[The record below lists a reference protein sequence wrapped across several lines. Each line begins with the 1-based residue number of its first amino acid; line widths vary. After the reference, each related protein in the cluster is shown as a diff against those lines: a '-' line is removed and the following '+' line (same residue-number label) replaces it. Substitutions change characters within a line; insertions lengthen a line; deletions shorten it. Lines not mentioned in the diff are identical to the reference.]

1 MKNILNRNLAY
12 RLLAIVIVT
21 ALSTYYTFYKK
32 PKLGLDLKGGV
43 SILLEAEENKD
54 STLDDKALDRL
65 VDTIERRINFL
76 GVAEPNIQVVG
87 TKKVLVE
94 IPGVENEE
102 EAVSIIGKTA
112 LLEFKI
118 VKRDGTLGETLMT
131 GSSIK
136 RADVAFDNMGL
147 PYVAFE
153 LTAEGSKTFYE
164 ITKNNVNKKLAIVLD
179 GETQSSPTING
190 AIAGG
195 KASIT
200 SDSYSYEEA
209 RKMVLLLNAGA
220 LPVKVTIAEIKKVSA
235 TLGNELINS
244 SFKAGI
250 LASLLVSGFMIFWY
264 FFAGLV
270 ATLALAIF
278 GLMVFGIMNFIDATF
293 TLPGIAG
300 LILSLGM
307 AVDANVIIFEMIKE
321 ELRKGNSVLGA
332 INLGFKKAY
341 SSILDSN
348 ITTLIITFILFILGT
363 GPIRGY
369 SITLGLGIFASMF
382 TAIFV
387 TRVLLMLLV
396 DMFKIKSIRNFGF
409 EGINIIKFNLSK
421 YSTLFLSISGL
432 FIILSIFYMFTKGF
446 NYGVDFTGGNL
457 FNIKF
462 EGVIDQAKFSKTI
475 SSFKDK
481 NIKAHIQFAD
491 DQDNKRNIA
500 IIKTAELKKE
510 TKSELLNHIK
520 NQYGNF
526 KVQKE
531 ELIGATVGKS
541 LKTNS
546 LIALIIGAILIAIYI
561 SIRFEATFALGAII
575 ALAHDI
581 LIAMGIISFLGYEIN
596 TPFIVAILTI
606 LGYSI
611 NDTVVVFDRIREN
624 RKKSKSTLTEVIDRS
639 IREVFT
645 RSMNTSVTTFLAL
658 LALIIFS
665 ENSLKTFLT
674 TFLVGIIAG
683 TYSSLFVASPI
694 VRLLNKSEKDH
705 A

>member
-12 RLLAIVIVT
+12 RLLAIVVVT

-43 SILLEAEENKD
+43 SILLEAEENKNLP
-54 STLDDKALDRL
+54 LDDKALERL

-76 GVAEPNIQVVG
+76 GVAEPNIQIVG
-87 TKKVLVE
+87 TRKVLVE

-118 VKRDGTLGETLMT
+118 VNRNGTLGETLMT

-136 RADVAFDNMGL
+136 RADVAYDNMGM
-147 PYVAFE
+147 PYVSFE
-153 LTAEGSKTFYE
+153 LTTEGAKTFYE

-179 GETQSSPTING
+179 GETQSSPMING

-200 SDSYSYEEA
+200 SDTYSYEEA
-209 RKMVLLLNAGA
+209 RKMALLLNAGA
-220 LPVKVTIAEIKKVSA
+220 LPVKVNIAEIRKVSA

-244 SFKAGI
+244 SFKAGT
-250 LASLLVSGFMIFWY
+250 LAAALVAGFMILWY

-278 GLMVFGIMNFIDATF
+278 GLAVFGTMNFIDATF

-321 ELRKGNSVLGA
+321 ELRKGNSMLGA

-369 SITLGLGIFASMF
+369 SVTLGIGIFASMF

-387 TRVLLMLLV
+387 TRVLLMLLI
-396 DMFKIKSIRNFGF
+396 DMLKLKSIKNFGF
-409 EGINIIKFNLSK
+409 EGINIIRFNLSK
-421 YSTLFLSISGL
+421 YSTMFLGISAI
-432 FIILSIFYMFTKGF
+432 FIIASIFYVLTKGF

-457 FNIKF
+457 FNIRF
-462 EGVIDQAKFSKTI
+462 ENIVDQAKFNKTI
-475 SSFKDK
+475 NSFKDK
-481 NIKAHIQFAD
+481 NIKAHVQFAD
-491 DQDNKRNIA
+491 DQDNKRKIA
-500 IIKTAELKKE
+500 IIKTAELKQE
-510 TKSELLNHIK
+510 TKKEFLDHIK
-520 NQYGNF
+520 KEYGEF

-531 ELIGATVGKS
+531 EVIGATVGKT

-546 LIALIIGAILIAIYI
+546 IIALIIGAILIAIYI
-561 SIRFEATFALGAII
+561 SIRFEAIFSIGAIV
-575 ALAHDI
+575 ALIHDI
-581 LIAMGIISFLGYEIN
+581 LIAMGVISFLGYEVN

-624 RKKSKSTLTEVIDRS
+624 RKKSKESLSEVIDRS

-658 LALIIFS
+658 LALLIFS
-665 ENSLKTFLT
+665 EESLKTFLT
-674 TFLVGIIAG
+674 TFLVGIVAG

-694 VRLLNKSEKDH
+694 VRLLNKSEK
-705 A
+705 ANA